1 MLHLSFFRMI
11 FIILIAAYTGS
22 INAQQWQLVKTGLKI
37 NFNSGVQLTD
47 DKAFIVGEKGT
58 LMATNNRGSTWYNFY
73 LGVSANLNSIRFI
86 DDYNGFI
93 AGDNGLI
100 LKTDSRWRSWSD
112 ISTRPNFHNYD
123 VDFLNE
129 LDGVVV
135 GYKYLYAG
143 DHPVKFVSILV
154 THDGGLNW
162 IDKSPQIQGKLNS
175 IECYDDKKI
184 IAVGNSGLV
193 AYSDDLGDSWYF
205 QRLTRNNFNE
215 IRVCPMGMKVA
226 VGDYGTLFICKYRW
240 ENYSIDNKYNLNS
253 ICMKGDGSYVL
264 AATKRNIGVNDLPV
278 QTVILQASEINGNW
292 KEVFVTT
299 SGIFNCVNFCNTKS
313 AIAVGNDGL
322 IAVYRRT
329 NQYYPFVTDESS
341 GEVKIQNYP
350 NPFNPNTLI
359 KFAIPSESNVE
370 LKIFDILGNEIAV
383 LVNENKPA
391 GNYEVEWVASALPSG
406 VYISRLVVGNKTY
419 LNKMLL
425 MK

>member
-11 FIILIAAYTGS
+11 FIILIAACIGS
-22 INAQQWQLVKTGLKI
+22 INAQQWQLVNTGTKI
-37 NFNSGVQLTD
+37 NFNSAVQITD
-47 DKAFIVGEKGT
+47 EKAFVVGDNGM
-58 LMATNNRGSTWYNFY
+58 LIATNNRGSTWYSIY
-73 LGVSANLNSIRFI
+73 LGESANLNSIRFK
-86 DDYNGFI
+86 DDYNAFI
-93 AGDNGLI
+93 AGNNGLI

-112 ISTRPNFHNYD
+112 ISTRPNYHNYD

-143 DHPVKFVSILV
+143 EHPVKFVSILV
-154 THDGGLNW
+154 THDGGLTW
-162 IDKSPQIQGKLNS
+162 TDRSPQFQGKLNS
-175 IECYDDKKI
+175 IFCYDDKKI

-193 AYSDDLGDSWYF
+193 AYSDDLGDNWYF

-215 IRVCPMGMKVA
+215 IRVCPQGLKVA
-226 VGDYGTLFICKYRW
+226 VGDYGTLFICKFRW
-240 ENYSIDNKYNLNS
+240 ENYSIDNKYHLNS
-253 ICMKGDGSYVL
+253 ICMKGDGSYVM
-264 AATKRNIGVNDLPV
+264 AATKRNISTNDHPQ

-292 KEVFVTT
+292 KEVFVST
-299 SGIFNCVNFCNTKS
+299 SGIFNCINFCNTKS

-322 IAVYRRT
+322 VAVYRKT
-329 NQYYPFVTDESS
+329 NQYYPYVTDELNSD
-341 GEVKIQNYP
+341 VRIQNYP
-350 NPFNPNTLI
+350 NPFNPTTLI

-383 LVNENKPA
+383 LVSENKPA
-391 GNYEVEWVASALPSG
+391 GNYETEWDASALPSG
-406 VYISRLVVGNKTY
+406 VYISRLIVGNKSY